1 MQLNLVSFKSMY
13 DKKFVIEKSQL
24 KGSVTVSGAKN
35 SVLRLLAASI
45 LFDQNVELTNYPS
58 NLLDVQIHEDMLRY
72 LGKSVV
78 VDGDSV
84 VISQDSDI
92 STNLEWHDRSIR
104 NTLLILGASVAKYGY
119 GRVPLPGGC
128 KLGERKYDIHVHVL
142 ESLGAKI
149 SEDGDYLVAESK
161 ERLKGCDIHLRM
173 RSTGATENAI
183 LAGCLASGI
192 TRIYNPHIRPEIIDL
207 IDFLNKSGANI
218 KAFGQERIEINGVN
232 SLSSIRHCVMP
243 DNMEALTWVILATM
257 TKSEIKIENFPFKD
271 LEIPLI
277 HLRES
282 GVNLYRCN
290 DSAIVAE
297 GECYPIEIST
307 GPYPGI
313 NSDMQPLFAAF
324 ASMCNGTSHII
335 DLRFPGRYAY
345 GEEMKK
351 MNINTTINGD
361 LFVVNGSDDI
371 KGAEVKALDLR
382 AGIALLMLG
391 MVAEGETIISDSWQ
405 IKRGYNK
412 ILEKLT
418 SLGAKIKEI

>member
-1 MQLNLVSFKSMY
+1 MY
-13 DKKFVIEKSQL
+13 DKKIVVEKSKL
-24 KGSVTVSGAKN
+24 EGTVKVSGAKN

-45 LFDQNVELTNYPS
+45 LFDKEVNLTNYPS
-58 NLLDVQIHEDMLRY
+58 SLLDVQIHEDMLRY
-72 LGKSVV
+72 LGKQITVQ
-78 VDGDSV
+78 GEHV
-84 VISQDSDI
+84 VISQQKDI

-104 NTLLILGASVAKYGY
+104 NTLLILGAAVTKYGY

-142 ESLGAKI
+142 ESLGAKVY
-149 SEDGDYLVAESK
+149 EDGEYLVAESNG
-161 ERLKGCDIHLRM
+161 RLKGCDIYLRM

-183 LAGCLASGI
+183 LAGCLADGI
-192 TRIYNPHIRPEIIDL
+192 TNIYNPHIRPEIIDL
-207 IDFLNKSGANI
+207 INFLNSAGADI
-218 KAFGQERIEINGVN
+218 KHFGQERIEIKGVT
-232 SLSSIRHCVMP
+232 SLGAVRHNVMP
-243 DNMEALTWVILATM
+243 DNMEALTWLILATM

-282 GVNLYRCN
+282 GVNLYRCGDN
-290 DSAIVAE
+290 AIVAK
-297 GECYPIEIST
+297 GNCYPVEIST

-324 ASMCNGTSHII
+324 ASVSKGTSHII

-345 GEEMKK
+345 GDEMQK
-351 MNINTTINGD
+351 MNIKTTINGD
-361 LFVVNGSDDI
+361 LFAVTGSTNI
-371 KGAEVKALDLR
+371 QGSTVKAHDLR

-391 MVAEGETIISDSWQ
+391 MVAEGKTVITDSWQ

-412 ILEKLT
+412 IVEKLLA
-418 SLGAKIKEI
+418 LGANVKEID